1 MFLLIE
7 RDYLYNME
15 KEIKEKII
23 KEYLSGK
30 GSTTIVKELN
40 INKRVVLKVIK
51 DAGLTRKRDRCQ
63 SLDIINDDGKYSV
76 DRICPKCNKQIKT
89 TSKDKIIACRNHFKK
104 INGTG
109 LCKPCSLKLQVG
121 EGNSFYGK
129 KHTKETKVKISKS
142 RKGKAMGKGNS
153 MSKQKWRNKARKN
166 LIKKWESGDLEKTRK
181 FMSEKLKE
189 TRRAGKIK
197 SVIVSKKEK
206 EILKEIKKMGFDV
219 IGSYKIDTK
228 ICDIYIPSLNLIIE
242 YNGDYWHCNPKK
254 YKSDY
259 YNKKK
264 NKFAW
269 EIWEYD
275 KNKLELIKNNGYTL
289 EVIWESDFKNNN
301 KIIKHIIKKYV
312 TNPITTP
319 ERSRQN

>member
-1 MFLLIE
+1 MDKKL
-7 RDYLYNME
+7 
-15 KEIKEKII
+15 KEEII

-30 GSTTIVKELN
+30 GSTTIAKELN
-40 INKRVVLKVIK
+40 TYKPGVLKVIK

-63 SLDIINDDGKYSV
+63 SLDIINDGGRYYII
-76 DRICPKCNKQIKT
+76 RECPKCSKQIKT
-89 TSKDKIIACRNHFKK
+89 TSKDKTIACRNH
-104 INGTG
+104 INAINSGN
-109 LCKPCSLKLQVG
+109 LCKPCSLKLQEG
-121 EGNSFYGK
+121 EGNPFYGK

-142 RKGKAMGKGNS
+142 REGKAKGKGNS
-153 MSKQKWRNKARKN
+153 MSKQKWKDKARKN

-189 TRRAGKIK
+189 TRRLGKLT

-219 IGSYKIDTK
+219 VGSYKVDTK

-254 YKSDY
+254 YNSNY
-259 YNKKK
+259 FNKKK
-264 NKFAW
+264 NKYAW
-269 EIWEYD
+269 EMWEYD
-275 KNKLELIKNNGYTL
+275 KNKLELIKNNGYNL

-301 KIIKHIIKKYV
+301 KIINYIIEKYV
-312 TNPITTP
+312 TNQFTTP
-319 ERSRQN
+319 EWPRQN

>member
-1 MFLLIE
+1 MDKIL
-7 RDYLYNME
+7 
-15 KEIKEKII
+15 KEKII

-30 GSTTIVKELN
+30 GSTTIAKLL
-40 INKRVVLKVIK
+40 KTHKPGVLKVIK
-51 DAGLTRKRDRCQ
+51 DAGLTRKRNRCE
-63 SLDIINDDGKYSV
+63 SLDIINDGGKYSII
-76 DRICPKCNKQIKT
+76 RECPKCNKQIKT
-89 TSKDKIIACRNHFKK
+89 TSKDKIIACRNHFNA
-104 INGTG
+104 INSGN
-109 LCKPCSLKLQVG
+109 LCKPCSLELQVG
-121 EGNSFYGK
+121 QGNPFYGK
-129 KHTKETKVKISKS
+129 THTKETKEKISKS
-142 RKGKAMGKGNS
+142 REGKATGKGNS
-153 MSKQKWRNKARKN
+153 MSKQKWRDKARKN
-166 LIKKWESGDLEKTRK
+166 LIKKWESGDLENTRK

-189 TRRAGKIK
+189 TRRLGKLT

-219 IGSYKIDTK
+219 IGSHKVDTK

-254 YKSDY
+254 YNSNY
-259 YNKKK
+259 FNKKK
-264 NKFAW
+264 SKYAW

-301 KIIKHIIKKYV
+301 KIINHIIEKYV
-312 TNPITTP
+312 TNNSSTP

>member
-1 MFLLIE
+1 
-7 RDYLYNME
+7 ME

-40 INKRVVLKVIK
+40 INKKKVLDVINQ
-51 DAGLTRKRDRCQ
+51 AGLTRKRDRCQ
-63 SLDIINDDGKYSV
+63 SLDIIKNENRYSV
-76 DRICPKCNKQIKT
+76 IRECPKCKKQIKT
-89 TSKDKIIACRNHFKK
+89 TSKDKVIACRNHFNA
-104 INGTG
+104 INSGN
-109 LCKPCSLKLQVG
+109 LCKPCSLKLQEG

-129 KHTKETKVKISKS
+129 KHTKETKLKISKS
-142 RKGKAMGKGNS
+142 RMGKATGKDNS
-153 MSKQKWRNKARKN
+153 MSKEKWRDKARKN

-189 TRRAGKIK
+189 TRRLGKLT

-206 EILKEIKKMGFDV
+206 EILKEIKKMGLDV
-219 IGSYKIDTK
+219 IGSHKVDTK

-254 YKSDY
+254 YNSTY
-259 YNKKK
+259 FNKKK
-264 NKFAW
+264 SKYAW

-275 KNKLELIKNNGYTL
+275 KNKLELIKNNGYIL
-289 EVIWESDFKNNN
+289 EVIWESDFKSND
-301 KIIKHIIKKYV
+301 KIIKHIIEKYV
-312 TNPITTP
+312 TNNSSTP

>member
-1 MFLLIE
+1 
-7 RDYLYNME
+7 ME

-40 INKRVVLKVIK
+40 INKKKVLDIIN
-51 DAGLTRKRDRCQ
+51 DAGIIRKRDRCQ
-63 SLDIINDDGKYSV
+63 SLDITKEGDRYSV
-76 DRICPKCNKQIKT
+76 VRECPKCNKQIKT
-89 TSKDKIIACRNHFKK
+89 TSKDKVIACRNHFNA
-104 INGTG
+104 INLGN
-109 LCKPCSLKLQVG
+109 LCKPCSLKLQEG
-121 EGNSFYGK
+121 EGNPFYGK
-129 KHTKETKVKISKS
+129 THTKETKEKISKS
-142 RKGKAMGKGNS
+142 REGKATGKNNS
-153 MSKQKWRNKARKN
+153 MSKQKWRDKARKN
-166 LIKKWESGDLEKTRK
+166 LIKKWKSGDLEKTRK

-189 TRRAGKIK
+189 TRRLGKLK

-206 EILKEIKKMGFDV
+206 EILKEIKKMGFKV
-219 IGSYKIDTK
+219 IGSYKVDTK

-254 YKSDY
+254 YESDY
-259 YNKKK
+259 FHKKK
-264 NKFAW
+264 NKYAW

-289 EVIWESDFKNNN
+289 EVIWESDFRNNN

-312 TNPITTP
+312 TNNSSTP
-319 ERSRQN
+319 EPSRKD